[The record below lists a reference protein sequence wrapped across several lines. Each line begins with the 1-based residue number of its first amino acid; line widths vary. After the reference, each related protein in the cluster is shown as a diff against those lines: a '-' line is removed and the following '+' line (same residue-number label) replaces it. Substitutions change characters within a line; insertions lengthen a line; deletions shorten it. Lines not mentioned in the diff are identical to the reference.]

1 MRKSGGVLLS
11 FFVCLCA
18 VSVWA
23 EGSFRTPFSNAL
35 ERLIRNKASVAGNP
49 GMGRLV
55 FMRYY
60 PPSDKMPEEDGFFV
74 KLFGIGK
81 TDREA
86 HCTAVYLFNM
96 YVSTA
101 AYGEDVPSRLTTD
114 YLGVLDSLGS
124 CRTLYKAADAEK
136 FYEENKQEIKKE
148 MVPFFN
154 YIHAA
159 YNPEEPAN
167 DRRELAFMRLLAR
180 TPWYRSRPAYYA
192 SLASRLKGSVSKTD
206 ARFVE
211 EQLRRSLAQN
221 RNKVVTFERA
231 SVRGEDL
238 DSKIG
243 VKSSHVE
250 RTYRCVNDECEYCGY
265 EMGKLICRTA
275 RKAPSGGREYMR
287 VYKITAAPLQAGNS
301 LRPARGNRFKLASGA
316 AAAKWNYHTAT
327 LLVIKHNGTY
337 APVVADPF
345 LAGGKTVSL
354 NEWMKAFSLSN
365 TMFYVVP
372 FERSQEV
379 EDAIKT
385 VESRQGSS
393 VRADGQTYTPA
404 PISW

>member
-1 MRKSGGVLLS
+1 
-11 FFVCLCA
+11 
-18 VSVWA
+18 
-23 EGSFRTPFSNAL
+23 
-35 ERLIRNKASVAGNP
+35 
-49 GMGRLV
+49 
-55 FMRYY
+55 
-60 PPSDKMPEEDGFFV
+60 MPEEDGFFV

-159 YNPEEPAN
+159 YNPEDPAN

-238 DSKIG
+238 DRKIG
-243 VKSSHVE
+243 IKSSNVE
-250 RTYRCVNDECEYCGY
+250 RTYRCVNDECEYCSY
-265 EMGKLICRTA
+265 EMGKLVCRTEA
-275 RKAPSGGREYMR
+275 ASSGRSRSPMR
-287 VYKITAAPLQAGNS
+287 VYKITASPLLPGNP
-301 LRPARGNRFKLASGA
+301 LRPAQGTRFTLASGETA
-316 AAAKWNYHTAT
+316 PKWNYHTAI
-327 LLVIKHNGTY
+327 LVVMKNSGQY
-337 APVVADPF
+337 VALVADKF
-345 LAGGKTVSL
+345 LAGAEPVPL
-354 NEWMKAFSLSN
+354 NRWLQAFYPAD
-365 TMFYVVP
+365 TMFSILP

-379 EDAIKT
+379 EDAIKM
-385 VESRQGSS
+385 VESRQGNNIKAEGLVYS
-393 VRADGQTYTPA
+393 PA
-404 PISW
+404 PIEW